1 MSGVAGR
8 IESGKRVA
16 RSLPQLWA
24 EGPVNKD
31 RAAKSGAFWRL
42 SEGFQPQKSMPAAP
56 LCRRKNFEEEAGRAV
71 DDCCCTAAAGILIAW
86 KGLAD
91 GGRVHL
97 WVPTFRFPPNRFI
110 NREAQ

>member
-24 EGPVNKD
+24 EGAVIKD
-31 RAAKSGAFWRL
+31 RAAKSGGFRPL
-42 SEGFQPQKSMPAAP
+42 SARFRCQNRIPAAP
-56 LCRRKNFEEEAGRAV
+56 LCRRKNFWETAGGAV

-97 WVPTFRFPPNRFI
+97 WVPTLRCPPNRFI